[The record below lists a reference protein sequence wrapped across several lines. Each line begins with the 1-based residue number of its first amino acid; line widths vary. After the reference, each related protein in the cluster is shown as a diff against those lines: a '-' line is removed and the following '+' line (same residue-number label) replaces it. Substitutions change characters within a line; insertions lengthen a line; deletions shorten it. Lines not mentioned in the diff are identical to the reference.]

1 MQETPS
7 LIPRLSP
14 AHLFLFF
21 VLTKIKME
29 VRGEPGNYV
38 GDLSF
43 MFLVLYLDGSL
54 NQLTQQTLSVVLAV
68 EQWNMMAGWPSSECL
83 CNIYIYIYVHAV
95 HQIVYKC
102 KCKLQMLANVEP

>member
-1 MQETPS
+1 
-7 LIPRLSP
+7 
-14 AHLFLFF
+14 
-21 VLTKIKME
+21 ME

-83 CNIYIYIYVHAV
+83 CNIYIYIYMCMQFTKLCINANAN
-95 HQIVYKC
+95 C
-102 KCKLQMLANVEP
+102 KCWLM